1 MFYKA
6 VRSHFRTRKTRH
18 VIVGD
23 RKPATQRRQIAT
35 KRTNIIIR
43 FAKRIAI
50 SIAALLDRKTG
61 KSLHFATC
69 TEAIYQRVIT
79 KLVLDA

>member
-1 MFYKA
+1 VLRAIDLGAIIA
-6 VRSHFRTRKTRH
+6 VFGIWCEGR
-18 VIVGD
+18 
-23 RKPATQRRQIAT
+23 
-35 KRTNIIIR
+35 RTNIIIK

-69 TEAIYQRVIT
+69 TEAIYPRVIT
-79 KLVLDA
+79 KIVLDA